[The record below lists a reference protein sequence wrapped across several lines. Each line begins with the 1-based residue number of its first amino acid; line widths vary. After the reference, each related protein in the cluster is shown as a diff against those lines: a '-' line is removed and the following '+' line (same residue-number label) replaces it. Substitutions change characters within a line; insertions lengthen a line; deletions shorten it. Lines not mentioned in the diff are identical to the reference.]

1 MYSQVMRAKTKIYT
15 TPELRMQGLIY
26 FGDDQFKKLKRKQ
39 LNIPIKLFK
48 M

>member
-1 MYSQVMRAKTKIYT
+1 MYSQAMRQKLKVYT
-15 TPELRMQGLIY
+15 APEVIMQGLIY

-39 LNIPIKLFK
+39 LSIPVKLFK